1 MAQLRP
7 LKERLLSTPAAQVT
21 VASPYHCGRLPYY
34 REWTTDKMEKAIE
47 AVHKGTLSVRRASE
61 IYSIPKSTL
70 HDRISGKVVQGAS
83 SGPEPY
89 LTITEETELVQ
100 FLTKC
105 ASMGFARSK
114 KQIFDIVDRVLE
126 SKGKNVKVSN
136 GWWQS
141 FRNRNPNMVLRTS
154 EPLSYIRAVSSSP
167 EIINHYFDLLEST
180 IVDNCLLG
188 KPSQIFSMDETG
200 MPLDPNP
207 PFVVA
212 PVGTKHVSC
221 MRTGDKSQI
230 TVIACCNAAGYA
242 MPPTVVFDRKQIR
255 QELTYGEIPGTT
267 YAGTG
272 NGWVNAEIFDS
283 WFSKHFLAHA
293 PSTRPL
299 LLLLD
304 GHSSHFEPGALHLAA
319 ENGVII
325 FCLPPNTT
333 HLTQPLDKG
342 CFGPLKVYWK
352 EECQTYLSKN
362 PGKVVTRYQFSEILA
377 KAWAKVMT
385 MKNIIGGFKTTGVYP
400 MNREAI
406 IPKSSPVKKGN
417 TFDTPSLP
425 KETGIKFLPLHSPFP
440 SQKSR
445 SKDRLIGDV
454 TMSPTVSDVKFTVE
468 ELALF
473 KTRFEEGY
481 DIVDD
486 SKYNAWLQ
494 KFHSK
499 QLSDDKSRADTPSDG
514 SSCHYEKDKED
525 DTVHLLKPDKCSTTT
540 TDDDND
546 CIMLCH
552 STVLSKCIKTAVQPK
567 IKVPT
572 AKITNP
578 ARVLTSHEHLQLV
591 TEKEEKRKQEAR
603 MKEKRRIEREQ
614 KQREKLSIKKK
625 KEDKRQAE
633 LKSITNTYRMCKNF
647 FEFCK

>member
-1 MAQLRP
+1 
-7 LKERLLSTPAAQVT
+7 
-21 VASPYHCGRLPYY
+21 
-34 REWTTDKMEKAIE
+34 MEKAIK
-47 AVHKGTLSVRRASE
+47 AVHTGTLSVRRAAE
-61 IYSIPKSTL
+61 VYGIPKSTL
-70 HDRISGKVVQGAS
+70 HDRISGRVVQGAS

-89 LTITEETELVQ
+89 LTVTEETELVQ

-141 FRNRNPNMVLRTS
+141 FRNRHPNMVLRTS

-167 EIINHYFDLLEST
+167 EIINHYFDLLENT
-180 IVDNCLLG
+180 IADNSLLG
-188 KPSQIFSMDETG
+188 KPSQIFNMDETG

-242 MPPTVVFDRKQIR
+242 IPPTVVFDRKQIR

-267 YAGTG
+267 YAGSG

-283 WFSKHFLAHA
+283 WLSKHFLAHA
-293 PSTRPL
+293 PSSRPL

-304 GHSSHFEPGALHLAA
+304 GHSSHFEPGALRLAA

-362 PGKVVTRYQFSEILA
+362 PGKVVTRYQFSEIFA
-377 KAWAKVMT
+377 KAWAKGMM
-385 MKNIIGGFKTTGVYP
+385 MKNIIGGFKTTGVFP
-400 MNREAI
+400 TNREAI
-406 IPKSSPVKKGN
+406 MPKSSPVKESN

-425 KETGIKFLPLHSPFP
+425 KGTGIKFLPLHSPFP

-445 SKDRLIGDV
+445 SKDRLIDDV
-454 TMSPTVSDVKFTVE
+454 TMSPTVSDVTMKFTAE

-473 KTRFEEGY
+473 ERRFQEGY

-499 QLSDDKSRADTPSDG
+499 RDNRSRTDAPSSATSDG
-514 SSCHYEKDKED
+514 SSCRVKDKGD
-525 DTVHLLKPDKCSTTT
+525 DTVHLLKPHKSTTTTTTTTT
-540 TDDDND
+540 TDDD
-546 CIMLCH
+546 CVMLYH
-552 STVLSKCIKTAVQPK
+552 STVLAKCIETTIKPK

-572 AKITNP
+572 SKIKNP
-578 ARVLTSHEHLQLV
+578 ARVLTSYEHLQLV
-591 TEKEEKRKQEAR
+591 TEKEERKREEAR

-614 KQREKLSIKKK
+614 KQREKMAAKQK
-625 KEDKRQAE
+625 KEEKSRAE
-633 LKSITNTYRMCKNF
+633 LKSTHTYAV
-647 FEFCK
+647 

>member
-1 MAQLRP
+1 
-7 LKERLLSTPAAQVT
+7 
-21 VASPYHCGRLPYY
+21 
-34 REWTTDKMEKAIE
+34 
-47 AVHKGTLSVRRASE
+47 
-61 IYSIPKSTL
+61 
-70 HDRISGKVVQGAS
+70 
-83 SGPEPY
+83 
-89 LTITEETELVQ
+89 
-100 FLTKC
+100 
-105 ASMGFARSK
+105 
-114 KQIFDIVDRVLE
+114 
-126 SKGKNVKVSN
+126 
-136 GWWQS
+136 
-141 FRNRNPNMVLRTS
+141 MVLRTS
-154 EPLSYIRAVSSSP
+154 EPLSYIRVVSSSP

-180 IVDNCLLG
+180 IVDNDLLG
-188 KPSQIFSMDETG
+188 KPSQIFNMDETG

-212 PVGTKHVSC
+212 PVGAKHVSC

-242 MPPTVVFDRKQIR
+242 IPPTVVFDRKQIR

-293 PSTRPL
+293 PSSRPL
-299 LLLLD
+299 LLQLD
-304 GHSSHFEPGALHLAA
+304 GHSSHFEPGALRLAA

-342 CFGPLKVYWK
+342 CFGLLKVYWK

-362 PGKVVTRYQFSEILA
+362 PGKVVTRYQFSEIFA
-377 KAWAKVMT
+377 KAWAKGMT
-385 MKNIIGGFKTTGVYP
+385 MKNIIGGFKTTGVFP
-400 MNREAI
+400 MNHEAI
-406 IPKSSPVKKGN
+406 MPKSSPVKEGN

-425 KETGIKFLPLHSPFP
+425 KATGIKFLPLHSPFP
-440 SQKSR
+440 SQKTR
-445 SKDRLIGDV
+445 SKDRLIDDV
-454 TMSPTVSDVKFTVE
+454 TMSPTVSDVKFTAE

-473 KTRFEEGY
+473 KRRFQEGY

-499 QLSDDKSRADTPSDG
+499 QLNGNRSRDAPLDG
-514 SSCHYEKDKED
+514 SSDDSSGGSLCHCEKDKED
-525 DTVHLLKPDKCSTTT
+525 DTVHLLKPHKCNTT
-540 TDDDND
+540 TDDD

-552 STVLSKCIKTAVQPK
+552 STVLSKCIETAVQPK

-572 AKITNP
+572 AKIKNP

-591 TEKEEKRKQEAR
+591 TEKEERKSHEAR
-603 MKEKRRIEREQ
+603 MKEKRRMEQEQ
-614 KQREKLSIKKK
+614 KQREKLAIKKRRK
-625 KEDKRQAE
+625 KKVKQS
-633 LKSITNTYRMCKNF
+633 LKV
-647 FEFCK
+647 